1 MVHERTA
8 NSLPKIGISAVA
20 KEAGVSEATVSR
32 VLNNPAIVAPDTRR
46 AVEVAMRSVGYAKNN
61 PANLVMIVTPG
72 LSDALFA
79 QLCERLAASLG
90 PHGMRAVICSAP
102 LGSVQEF
109 DYVTALADAGAI
121 GAVFASASNTLEDAD
136 LQVPRL
142 LQARGIPF
150 ICINGSFPG
159 LHAPAISA
167 DDILAAELSVD
178 HLWTLGH
185 RRIGLIAGPIGNRP
199 SDLRARGF
207 LQAMRQRGS
216 DITADSIIRH
226 VYSIEGGVAAA
237 SALIAEKSPT
247 AIIAASDEMALGAI
261 RAIRRSGKRVP
272 EDISVVGYDDALPLE
287 FTDPPL
293 TTVRQPLDRLA
304 QAAVSLLTRLIR
316 QQAPSRGELLFEPEL
331 IIRSSTAPI
340 SQ

>member
-1 MVHERTA
+1 MVHGRVASST
-8 NSLPKIGISAVA
+8 PKIGISAVA

-32 VLNNPAIVAPDTRR
+32 VLNNPSIVAPDTRR
-46 AVEVAMRSVGYAKNN
+46 IVETAMRTVGYAKNN
-61 PANLVMIVTPG
+61 PGNLVMIITPG

-79 QLCERLAASLG
+79 QLCERLAASLS

-102 LGSVQEF
+102 LGSVQELE
-109 DYVTALADAGAI
+109 YAAALADAGAI
-121 GAVFASASNTLEDAD
+121 GAIFASASNTLEDAD
-136 LQVPRL
+136 LQVPKL
-142 LQARGIPF
+142 LKSRGIPF

-159 LHAPAISA
+159 LHSPALSA
-167 DDILAAELSVD
+167 DDALAAELSVD

-199 SDLRARGF
+199 SDIRARGF
-207 LQAMRQRGS
+207 IQAMRQRGA
-216 DITADSIIRH
+216 DISAESIIRH

-237 SALIAEKSPT
+237 SALIAADPPT

-261 RAIRRSGKRVP
+261 RAIRRSGRRVP

-304 QAAVSLLTRLIR
+304 QAAVSLLTRLIK
-316 QQAPSRGELLFEPEL
+316 QQAPARGELLFEPEL
-331 IIRSSTAPI
+331 IIRSSTASI
-340 SQ
+340 